1 MKNKVIVVLI
11 ILLLGVVIGAS
22 IYILNKNIREN
33 EINNESNISSDN
45 EIVDKNEKDIVIIEN
60 GKIQNEELIDEF
72 IEKTI
77 YTNIENQ
84 ELNIRQ
90 DNTNIKVTYT
100 SGEYAK
106 IKSSKKNEEETNI
119 PVGDGSHESNKQI
132 YGYYTLSVNDIVKGE
147 YALGSHTI
155 KRITSDN
162 IVTLYFDA
170 PLIDYATI
178 PEICKYNLESS
189 NYNKKFELSYIQRKD
204 LGIKNIYDTGDYSV
218 KTFGGDVSITIE
230 KDMVYSLEDALNK
243 NVITA
248 DDILK
253 QAEMDSKYGICQRG
267 YYSDGGSTEYMYNN
281 NQENYTILK
290 LNTLNNEK
298 DLVIGMSGKIIDLY
312 SKNK

>member
-1 MKNKVIVVLI
+1 MELKRKQPIGVELVKRGIVTENDIEKALDYQKSHPSKKLGD
-11 ILLLGVVIGAS
+11 IL
-22 IYILNKNIREN
+22 YILNVTDSEKLIEA
-33 EINNESNISSDN
+33 IG
-45 EIVDKNEKDIVIIEN
+45 EIVGTKGIILSGN
-60 GKIQNEELIDEF
+60 
-72 IEKTI
+72 TI
-77 YTNIENQ
+77 KVKLTDY
-84 ELNIRQ
+84 
-90 DNTNIKVTYT
+90 IKVTYT

-106 IKSSKKNEEETNI
+106 IMSSKNNDEEVNI

-178 PEICKYNLESS
+178 PEICKYNLEPS
-189 NYNKKFELSYIQRKD
+189 NYNKKFGLSYIQRKD
-204 LGIKNIYDTGDYSV
+204 LGKKYIYDTGDYLV

-230 KDMVYSLEDALNK
+230 NDMVYSLEDALKK

>member
-1 MKNKVIVVLI
+1 MKKIIIGFV
-11 ILLLGVVIGAS
+11 ILLLCSAICF
-22 IYILNKNIREN
+22 IF
-33 EINNESNISSDN
+33 INNNKENK
-45 EIVDKNEKDIVIIEN
+45 KNENGIQNENKISEKEIEQDDEIVIIN
-60 GKIQNEELIDEF
+60 NNNIQNENLIDEF
-72 IEKTI
+72 IENTI
-77 YTNIENQ
+77 VTNIENK

-90 DNTNIKVTYT
+90 DDTNIKVTYT

-106 IKSSKKNEEETNI
+106 IKSSKNNEGEVNI
-119 PVGDGSHESNKQI
+119 PVGDGSKESNKQI

-155 KRITSDN
+155 KRITTDN

-204 LGIKNIYDTGDYSV
+204 LGIKNIYDTGDYLV

-230 KDMVYSLEDALNK
+230 KDMVYSFEDALNK